1 MSNIKAIKQYFIKL
15 DSFYEAGL
23 IADIERK
30 GALNCFND
38 YLKYLDCSRISNGLR
53 LQQTI
58 GFPYQLDMTRA
69 YIIATKYLQDESEEL
84 VNKLVELH
92 NKNLE
97 FEKDNPPIIYDAKKK
112 TNKKERTTTKREKKE
127 KVKLSK
133 DDKVKL
139 SLAKKAKTFS
149 TLKFT
154 FKPVDN
160 GNNNTI

>member
-1 MSNIKAIKQYFIKL
+1 MIDISAIKQYFIKL
-15 DSFYEAGL
+15 DTFSEAIL

-53 LQQTI
+53 LHQTI
-58 GFPYQLDMTRA
+58 GFPYKSDMTKA
-69 YIIATKYLQDESEEL
+69 YIIATKYLEDKSEEL
-84 VNKLVELH
+84 INKLLELH
-92 NKNLE
+92 QRNLE
-97 FEKDNPPIIYDAKKK
+97 FEKINPPIVYDTKKK
-112 TNKKERTTTKREKKE
+112 TNKKERTTTKKEKKE

-133 DDKVKL
+133 DDKIKL

-160 GNNNTI
+160 GNNNTV

>member
-1 MSNIKAIKQYFIKL
+1 MINISTIKQYFIKL
-15 DSFYEAGL
+15 DTFCEAEL
-23 IADIERK
+23 VADIERK

-69 YIIATKYLQDESEEL
+69 YIIATKYLKDESEEL
-84 VNKLVELH
+84 ISKLLELH
-92 NKNLE
+92 QKNLE
-97 FEKDNPPIIYDAKKK
+97 FEKINPPIVYDTKKK
-112 TNKKERTTTKREKKE
+112 TNKKERTTTKKEKKE

-133 DDKVKL
+133 NDKVKL

-160 GNNNTI
+160 GNNNTV

>member
-1 MSNIKAIKQYFIKL
+1 MNKVSVIKKYITNL
-15 DSFYEAGL
+15 DSDYEQML
-23 IADIERK
+23 IDAISTK

-38 YLKYLDCSRISNGLR
+38 YLKYLDCSRTSNGLR

-69 YIIATKYLQDESEEL
+69 YIIATKYLTDESDEL
-84 VNKLVELH
+84 INKLVELH
-92 NKNLE
+92 QKNLE
-97 FEKDNPPIIYDAKKK
+97 FEKDNPPQVYDKKK
-112 TNKKERTTTKREKKE
+112 TIKKERVTKEKKEKKE
-127 KVKLSK
+127 KVKLTK
-133 DDKVKL
+133 NDKVKL

-160 GNNNTI
+160 GNNNTV